1 MKRWDVLGQQ
11 RLTPNR
17 VAIISKSPVIH
28 ATVRLT
34 NITSST
40 AVELGEVCVS
50 SSQRAD
56 GWEVKTTSNNGSAT
70 EGVSLQTMTP
80 TIWPAWVIPSWI

>member
-1 MKRWDVLGQQ
+1 MVTYNKCATVLSILKIEALKCIWSEK
-11 RLTPNR
+11 LTPNR

-34 NITSST
+34 NIISSI

-56 GWEVKTTSNNGSAT
+56 G
-70 EGVSLQTMTP
+70 
-80 TIWPAWVIPSWI
+80 